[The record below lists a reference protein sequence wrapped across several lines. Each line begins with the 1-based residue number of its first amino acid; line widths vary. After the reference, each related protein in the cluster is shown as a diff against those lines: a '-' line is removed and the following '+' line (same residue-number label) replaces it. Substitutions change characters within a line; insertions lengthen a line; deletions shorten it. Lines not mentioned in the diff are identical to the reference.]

1 MKNSDIALVILIAA
15 ISFGLSYWIV
25 GAIMKN
31 PSKRVEEI
39 SYIQEIS
46 ETIDEPDHET
56 FNAYAINMNED
67 GYSGKCGYGTHYNG
81 VTCVK
86 DGTEENTEQNTED
99 NTNPEE
105 NTNTEDNTNSGENSE
120 SNEGSNPEGQ

>member
-86 DGTEENTEQNTED
+86 DGAEENTEQNTEQNPED
-99 NTNPEE
+99 NTNPE
-105 NTNTEDNTNSGENSE
+105 DNINSDENSG
-120 SNEGSNPEGQ
+120 SNEGSTPEGQ

>member
-31 PSKRVEEI
+31 PSERVEEI

-46 ETIDEPDHET
+46 PTIDEPDHET
-56 FNAYAINMNED
+56 FNAYAINLNED
-67 GYSGKCGYGTHYNG
+67 GYGGKCGYGTHYNG

-86 DGTEENTEQNTED
+86 DGSEENNNNDNNGDNSNSED
-99 NTNPEE
+99 NNNQGDNPTPSEE
-105 NTNTEDNTNSGENSE
+105 
-120 SNEGSNPEGQ
+120 

>member
-31 PSKRVEEI
+31 PSKRVEKI

-86 DGTEENTEQNTED
+86 DGTEENTEQNPEQNTED
-99 NTNPEE
+99 NTNPE
-105 NTNTEDNTNSGENSE
+105 DNTNSDENSG

>member
-31 PSKRVEEI
+31 PSKRVEKI

-86 DGTEENTEQNTED
+86 DGTEENTEQNIED

-105 NTNTEDNTNSGENSE
+105 NANPEDNTNSGENSE

>member
-86 DGTEENTEQNTED
+86 DGTEENTEQNTEQ
-99 NTNPEE
+99 
-105 NTNTEDNTNSGENSE
+105 NTEDNTNPEDNTNSDENSE
-120 SNEGSNPEGQ
+120 PNEGSNPEGQ

>member
-31 PSKRVEEI
+31 PSERVEEI
-39 SYIQEIS
+39 PYIQEIS
-46 ETIDEPDHET
+46 ATIDEPDHET
-56 FNAYAINMNED
+56 FNAYAINLNED
-67 GYSGKCGYGTHYNG
+67 GYGGKCGYGTHYNG

-86 DGTEENTEQNTED
+86 DGSEENNNNDNNDNNGDNPNPED
-99 NTNPEE
+99 NN
-105 NTNTEDNTNSGENSE
+105 NQGENPTPSE
-120 SNEGSNPEGQ
+120 E